1 MALASNNKSKLL
13 KVVQG
18 LSKLNGW
25 MPLYVN
31 FVQVVKL
38 FQINL
43 YTIYI
48 DPLKMYSNELFQ
60 TFKGVIN
67 VIVNVFF
74 FLVSFVLSFLF
85 LFCCFSCNF
94 TKMATKALC
103 IHDELHF
110 CVKC

>member
-43 YTIYI
+43 YTIYL

-60 TFKGVIN
+60 TFKGFIN

-74 FLVSFVLSFLF
+74 SFFLSF
-85 LFCCFSCNF
+85 S
-94 TKMATKALC
+94 
-103 IHDELHF
+103 HF
-110 CVKC
+110 YFVVFHAILQKWLPKLMHS

>member
-25 MPLYVN
+25 TPLYVN

-43 YTIYI
+43 YKIYV

-67 VIVNVFF
+67 AIVNVFF
-74 FLVSFVLSFLF
+74 SFFLLFSHFYFYFVVFHAILQKWLPKLYAFMMSYAF
-85 LFCCFSCNF
+85 
-94 TKMATKALC
+94 
-103 IHDELHF
+103 
-110 CVKC
+110 V